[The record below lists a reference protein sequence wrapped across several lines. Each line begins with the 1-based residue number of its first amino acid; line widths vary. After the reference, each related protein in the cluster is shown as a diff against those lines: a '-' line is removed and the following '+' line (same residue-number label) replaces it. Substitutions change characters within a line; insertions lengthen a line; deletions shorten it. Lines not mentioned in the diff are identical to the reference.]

1 MHRPGRGTMPK
12 MALHEIPSV
21 PSQLYT
27 LLRRETA
34 PRNCI
39 KMVRRAS
46 FSYAVPWEDVPIGKS
61 TSTPPCQANFTRC
74 FAPRQHPGT
83 LSKWFASHPL
93 PTQLLD
99 NEHVTEERCAHP

>member
-46 FSYAVPWEDVPIGKS
+46 FSYAVPWEPGWHTGLVPTLLSLAG
-61 TSTPPCQANFTRC
+61 TSGLSRFLYQQPASLLGHTSAKELV
-74 FAPRQHPGT
+74 T
-83 LSKWFASHPL
+83 LSFASL
-93 PTQLLD
+93 CNL
-99 NEHVTEERCAHP
+99 VTL